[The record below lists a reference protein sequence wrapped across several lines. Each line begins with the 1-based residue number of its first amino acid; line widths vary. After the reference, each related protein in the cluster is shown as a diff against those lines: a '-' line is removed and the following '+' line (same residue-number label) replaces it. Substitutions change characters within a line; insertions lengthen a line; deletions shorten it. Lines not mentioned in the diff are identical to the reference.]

1 MVLGVAYKPNI
12 DDVRESPGIEVIEK
26 LSRLGAKVAYNDPHV
41 PRTPKMR
48 RHDLGLSSVA
58 LDPESLQKYDCV
70 IIITNHDTY
79 DWAMIAENAKLIV
92 DTRNAMAGIKSD
104 RSGHIVREFGDRV
117 RFEAGPNRGSNVAR
131 NRLVELSRG
140 KWLSF
145 LDADDYLLPEKI
157 ERQMALVARNAN
169 VDVVYSPVIEFIEKT
184 GKMYPLLVEDDDL
197 FANYIRWDRFSTIAL
212 LWKKSAIQEVG
223 GWNEN
228 QPVCQEHE
236 LLLRLIV
243 AGKEFELLREP
254 LSVYRKAGDSS
265 ISRRSP
271 IKTLTHQMA
280 LLNKFEDFLV
290 TSGKMQDKYRRALA
304 QARFQ
309 AARTAYAHEQ
319 GFAKGLIRQIYQTNN
334 SFYPRGDAAPLLYR
348 VAFEMLGFKIAED
361 IAAAVRKVRSGI
373 R

>member
-1 MVLGVAYKPNI
+1 VSPLVSILIPCYNARPWIAQCIQSACDQTYPHKEI
-12 DDVRESPGIEVIEK
+12 LVVDDGSTDGSQDV
-26 LSRLGAKVAYNDPHV
+26 
-41 PRTPKMR
+41 
-48 RHDLGLSSVA
+48 
-58 LDPESLQKYDCV
+58 
-70 IIITNHDTY
+70 
-79 DWAMIAENAKLIV
+79 
-92 DTRNAMAGIKSD
+92 
-104 RSGHIVREFGDRV
+104 VREFGDRV
-117 RFEAGPNRGSNVAR
+117 RFEVGPNRGSNVAR

-169 VDVVYSPVIEFIEKT
+169 VDVVYSPIIELIEST
-184 GKMYPLLVEDDDL
+184 GKMYQQAVEDDDL
-197 FANYIRWDRFSTIAL
+197 FANYIRWGQFSTIAL
-212 LWKKSAIQEVG
+212 LWRKSAIQDVG
-223 GWNEN
+223 GWNQN

-243 AGKEFELLREP
+243 AGKEFEQLQEP

-271 IKTLTHQMA
+271 MKTLTHQMA

-290 TSGKMQDKYRRALA
+290 TSGKLQDKYRRALA

-309 AARTAYAHEQ
+309 AARTAYTHER
-319 GFAKGLIRQIYQTNN
+319 GFAEDLIRQIYRTNN

-348 VAFEMLGFKIAED
+348 AAFEIFGFNMAEN
-361 IAAAVRKVRSGI
+361 IAATVRKFRS
-373 R
+373 RAK

>member
-1 MVLGVAYKPNI
+1 LVV
-12 DDVRESPGIEVIEK
+12 DDGSTDGSQDV
-26 LSRLGAKVAYNDPHV
+26 
-41 PRTPKMR
+41 
-48 RHDLGLSSVA
+48 
-58 LDPESLQKYDCV
+58 
-70 IIITNHDTY
+70 
-79 DWAMIAENAKLIV
+79 
-92 DTRNAMAGIKSD
+92 
-104 RSGHIVREFGDRV
+104 VREFGDRV

-140 KWLSF
+140 EWLSF
-145 LDADDYLLPEKI
+145 LDADDYLLPQKI

-169 VDVVYSPVIEFIEKT
+169 LDVVYSPVIEFIEKT
-184 GKMYPLLVEDDDL
+184 GRMYRQSVVDDDL
-197 FANYIRWDRFSTIAL
+197 FENYIRWDRFSTIAL

-243 AGKEFELLREP
+243 AGKEFELLSEP

-280 LLNKFEDFLV
+280 LLNKFEEFLV
-290 TSGKMQDKYRRALA
+290 ISGKQQDKYRRELA

-309 AARTAYAHEQ
+309 AARTAYAHER
-319 GFAKGLIRQIYQTNN
+319 GFAEDLIRQIYRTNN

-348 VAFEMLGFKIAED
+348 AAFEIFGFNMAEN
-361 IAAAVRKVRSGI
+361 IAAAVRKLRS
-373 R
+373 RVK